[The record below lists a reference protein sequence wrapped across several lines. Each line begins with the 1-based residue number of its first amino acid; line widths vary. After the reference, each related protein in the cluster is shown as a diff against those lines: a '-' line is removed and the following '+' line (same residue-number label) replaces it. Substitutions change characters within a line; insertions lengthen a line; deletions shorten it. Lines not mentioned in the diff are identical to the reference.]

1 MQRHN
6 GVILL
11 RDESTQRHRFTLKHE
26 HNIGTDLEAPVV
38 WLLLEGEERK
48 TKSKGDRR
56 GAGRVKE
63 GEKERLSVRLF
74 FLQNAT
80 LEMLKAQN
88 QLVRTRTEREN
99 ALSLCRHAK
108 ICK

>member
-1 MQRHN
+1 MHRHN

-11 RDESTQRHRFTLKHE
+11 RDESTQRHRFTLKHK

-56 GAGRVKE
+56 GAGGVKE
-63 GEKERLSVRLF
+63 GEKEGLSVRLF
-74 FLQNAT
+74 FPAKCHNSKTDWLEPEQREKMLCHSVAT
-80 LEMLKAQN
+80 
-88 QLVRTRTEREN
+88 
-99 ALSLCRHAK
+99 
-108 ICK
+108 

>member
-1 MQRHN
+1 MTSAKCSGEAGMQRHN

-11 RDESTQRHRFTLKHE
+11 RDESTQRHRFTLKRK

-74 FLQNAT
+74 F
-80 LEMLKAQN
+80 
-88 QLVRTRTEREN
+88 
-99 ALSLCRHAK
+99 
-108 ICK
+108 CKMPH

>member
-1 MQRHN
+1 MHRHN

-11 RDESTQRHRFTLKHE
+11 RDESTQRHRFTLKHK

-56 GAGRVKE
+56 GAGG
-63 GEKERLSVRLF
+63 GERGRKRTIECETF
-74 FLQNAT
+74 F
-80 LEMLKAQN
+80 
-88 QLVRTRTEREN
+88 
-99 ALSLCRHAK
+99 S
-108 ICK
+108 CKMPQ